1 MSNERLSGRA
11 AWYQERASRLGTG
24 PAEPAGS
31 RPAGLL
37 VGASPD
43 PSRPVHI
50 EMKGGPGFW
59 GPLFSIAGGVVIG
72 YVVGSHVTERKHD
85 DVLKKTKRRI

>member
-11 AWYQERASRLGTG
+11 AWYQERASRGV
-24 PAEPAGS
+24 AEPIGS
-31 RPAGLL
+31 RSARLL

-50 EMKGGPGFW
+50 EVKGGSGFW
-59 GPLFSIAGGVVIG
+59 GPFLGIAGGIAIG
-72 YVVGSHVTERKHD
+72 YGIGSHVTERKHG
-85 DVLKKTKRRI
+85 DVLKKSKRRI